1 MLRVKRLMYLLCI
14 ILITNSTNIGTV
26 TPFHVLATEVVE
38 DNDSEMGHKNKV
50 KLIENPIQVQYEK
63 DKKKELELKKLKEE
77 EEKNKKPE
85 PKEFILTFYTSLKCE
100 NSSAGAVTCQNK
112 PLVSGGV
119 ANNVIPLNTKIYL
132 EGYGQVVVNDK
143 GSDKYFGVDNRLDVY
158 IPREPGENDEHYLQ
172 RVNNYGVKKVQGYIV
187 QQ

>member
-14 ILITNSTNIGTV
+14 ILLTNTTDVGTV
-26 TPFHVLATEVVE
+26 TPFHALATEVVG
-38 DNDSEMGHKNKV
+38 DNDSEMGHDDKM

-63 DKKKELELKKLKEE
+63 DKQKELELKKLKEE
-77 EEKNKKPE
+77 EEKKKKPE
-85 PKEFILTFYTSLKCE
+85 PKEFILTFYTSLICE

-112 PLVSGGV
+112 PLIPGGV

-158 IPREPGENDEHYLQ
+158 VPREAGESDEQYLQ
-172 RVNNYGVKKVQGYIV
+172 RVNSLGVKKVQGYIV
-187 QQ
+187 Q